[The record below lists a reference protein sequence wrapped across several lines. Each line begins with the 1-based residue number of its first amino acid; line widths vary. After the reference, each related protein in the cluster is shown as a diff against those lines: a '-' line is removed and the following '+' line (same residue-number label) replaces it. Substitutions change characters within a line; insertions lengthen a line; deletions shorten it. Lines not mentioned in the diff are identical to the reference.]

1 MHTNNGTEDKVI
13 VKDILCIPRVLSNI
27 KGKYIIDTFN
37 KLNIFKIKKVD
48 IVEMLA
54 FNRAFVHID
63 KWMDN
68 AKAHY
73 AKARLEEGNDIKVI
87 YSEPW
92 FWKLKYYKKNRV
104 SERNTGMPPVHRKSF
119 VSHQSHNYTNTNKAP
134 NTNKASNSNTPIRF
148 HNRGRY
154 NHYVKKVYPIEENSD
169 DDDDDDVKNE
179 ESIAMRANYLL
190 ASNNPSKP
198 SKPTEEKE
206 PRTLSIINPDKLES
220 NTIYWEDI
228 IGSNTEDEETKIK
241 TKKHANKESNKDDK
255 DAKNTPLEIR
265 IDVNDV
271 FDEILYNKK

>member
-1 MHTNNGTEDKVI
+1 MHTNNGREDKVI
-13 VKDILCIPRVLSNI
+13 VKDVLCIPRVLSNI

-68 AKAHY
+68 AKAHH

-92 FWKLKYYKKNRV
+92 FWKVTYYKKNKS
-104 SERNTGMPPVHRKSF
+104 SERNPGLPPLHRRSF
-119 VSHQSHNYTNTNKAP
+119 VSHQPHNYTNINNPT
-134 NTNKASNSNTPIRF
+134 NTNKPNNTNKPTRF

-154 NHYVKKVYPIEENSD
+154 NHYVKKVHPIEENSD
-169 DDDDDDVKNE
+169 DDNDDVENE
-179 ESIAMRANYLL
+179 EKSIAMRANDLL
-190 ASNNPSKP
+190 TYIP
-198 SKPTEEKE
+198 PTEDKE
-206 PRTLSIINPDKLES
+206 PRILSIIHPDKLEK

-228 IGSNTEDEETKIK
+228 IGSITDEEEAKIK
-241 TKKHANKESNKDDK
+241 TKKHANKDSNKDINKDDK
-255 DAKNTPLEIR
+255 DAKNTPHEIR

-271 FDEILYNKK
+271 FDEILL

>member
-1 MHTNNGTEDKVI
+1 MHTNNGREDKVI

-68 AKAHY
+68 AKAHH

-92 FWKLKYYKKNRV
+92 FWKVKYYKKNKS
-104 SERNTGMPPVHRKSF
+104 SERNPGLPPLHRKSF
-119 VSHQSHNYTNTNKAP
+119 VSHESNNYTNTNNP
-134 NTNKASNSNTPIRF
+134 INTNKPTRF

-154 NHYVKKVYPIEENSD
+154 NHYVKKVHPIEENSD
-169 DDDDDDVKNE
+169 DTDDVENE
-179 ESIAMRANYLL
+179 EKSIAMRANDLL
-190 ASNNPSKP
+190 TYIP
-198 SKPTEEKE
+198 PTEDKE
-206 PRTLSIINPDKLES
+206 PRILSIIHPDKLEK

-228 IGSNTEDEETKIK
+228 IGSITDDEEPKIK
-241 TKKHANKESNKDDK
+241 PKKHANKDINKDDK
-255 DAKNTPLEIR
+255 DAKNTPHEIR

-271 FDEILYNKK
+271 FDEILL

>member
-1 MHTNNGTEDKVI
+1 
-13 VKDILCIPRVLSNI
+13 
-27 KGKYIIDTFN
+27 
-37 KLNIFKIKKVD
+37 
-48 IVEMLA
+48 MLA

-119 VSHQSHNYTNTNKAP
+119 VSHESNNYTNANIPNKTNKP
-134 NTNKASNSNTPIRF
+134 TKF

-169 DDDDDDVKNE
+169 DDVKNE
-179 ESIAMRANYLL
+179 ESIAMRAI
-190 ASNNPSKP
+190 AFNNPSKP

-228 IGSNTEDEETKIK
+228 IGSNTEDEETK
-241 TKKHANKESNKDDK
+241 KHANKESNKDDK

-271 FDEILYNKK
+271 FDEILL

>member
-1 MHTNNGTEDKVI
+1 MHTNNGRENKVI

-54 FNRAFVHID
+54 FNRAFIHID

-68 AKAHY
+68 AKAEY
-73 AKARLEEGNDIKVI
+73 AKGRLEEGNDIKVI

-92 FWKLKYYKKNRV
+92 FWKVKYYKKNKS
-104 SERNTGMPPVHRKSF
+104 SERNPGLPPLHRRSF
-119 VSHQSHNYTNTNKAP
+119 VSHQPYNYINTNNP
-134 NTNKASNSNTPIRF
+134 INTKPTRV

-169 DDDDDDVKNE
+169 DDDNDDVKNE
-179 ESIAMRANYLL
+179 ESIAMRTNDLL
-190 ASNNPSKP
+190 TYIPPA
-198 SKPTEEKE
+198 EDKE
-206 PRTLSIINPDKLES
+206 PRILSIIHPDKLEK

-228 IGSNTEDEETKIK
+228 IGSITDEEEPNIK
-241 TKKHANKESNKDDK
+241 TQKHANKDDK
-255 DAKNTPLEIR
+255 DGKTTPDEIR

-271 FDEILYNKK
+271 FDEILL